1 MVLPVATLEQEPVA
15 TSVAARRN
23 FFQQF
28 IQLCGP
34 YWQCERRWKVRGLTA
49 VFGALTLA
57 QVGLAIWTSY
67 WNRALFDALEQRSLS
82 QFLLQIGTFLAIFIL
97 TMAVTAAHLHVKRWL
112 QLD

>member
-1 MVLPVATLEQEPVA
+1 MTLLACRQRDAPLMA
-15 TSVAARRN
+15 SPIAHRN
-23 FFQQF
+23 FLQQF

-34 YWQCERRWKVRGLTA
+34 YWQCERRWKVRGFTA
-49 VFGALTLA
+49 LFGALTLA

-67 WNRALFDALEQRSLS
+67 WNRELFDALEQRSLS